1 MAAKGA
7 TAALLLLLAALLVSA
22 PPTAAAAGAAEQKG
36 GEMNSPP
43 LPPTPFQLP
52 APPGPSCRRCACG
65 CAVLALVL
73 YCTVCLLLWRWGRAI
88 RREGKL
94 LARAIGLFEGRCE
107 DAGAGFP
114 PADYWIRLDGG

>member
-36 GEMNSPP
+36 GEMNSPHTVSTACSSWSVVRP
-43 LPPTPFQLP
+43 LRLRVRDP
-52 APPGPSCRRCACG
+52 RRGSVRFAC
-65 CAVLALVL
+65 
-73 YCTVCLLLWRWGRAI
+73 CLGGGGRAI

>member
-7 TAALLLLLAALLVSA
+7 TAALLLLLLAALLVSA
-22 PPTAAAAGAAEQKG
+22 PPTAAAAAAAEQKG
-36 GEMNSPP
+36 GEMNSPHTVSTACSSWSVVRP
-43 LPPTPFQLP
+43 LRLRVRDP
-52 APPGPSCRRCACG
+52 RRGSVRFAC
-65 CAVLALVL
+65 
-73 YCTVCLLLWRWGRAI
+73 CLGGGGRAI

-94 LARAIGLFEGRCE
+94 LARAIALFEGRCE